1 MTHLRSV
8 QYGKQVQAYCTYA
21 LFKFIRE
28 ILSNSFFIPTTFM
41 HTKRKNLTHTIEHDR
56 LASIII
62 MEVK

>member
-28 ILSNSFFIPTTFM
+28 ILSNSFFIPTIIRSDEN
-41 HTKRKNLTHTIEHDR
+41 KLTCPTENDR
-56 LASIII
+56 LTLHIS
-62 MEVK
+62 E